1 MSQTLRVLKTLRVSM
16 ASRRRCI
23 SQRVYTGHKIQAF
36 EILIGANQSRKTV
49 ILHSG
54 SVDSISWFQPHD
66 VMGIEQINCQT
77 NVGLRHRQNDEGVF
91 QNVTA
96 ELHTLISQFDVA
108 VAIEQLLKDFGMMAA
123 TKAPVSTSDK
133 IRIQGS
139 L

>member
-1 MSQTLRVLKTLRVSM
+1 M
-16 ASRRRCI
+16 
-23 SQRVYTGHKIQAF
+23 
-36 EILIGANQSRKTV
+36 
-49 ILHSG
+49 
-54 SVDSISWFQPHD
+54 DSISWFQPHD